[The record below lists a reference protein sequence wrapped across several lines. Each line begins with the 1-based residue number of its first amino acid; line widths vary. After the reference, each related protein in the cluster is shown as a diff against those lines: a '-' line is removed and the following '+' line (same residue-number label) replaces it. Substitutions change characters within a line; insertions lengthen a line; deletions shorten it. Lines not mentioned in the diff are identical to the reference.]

1 MFGTVLYFLIKVLP
15 MWICLF
21 LLCLPF
27 ILFSVRKSGEK
38 ANWLCCLIQYAFLSY
53 LIFVLA
59 IGGVT
64 GILFFLQNPSY
75 FRASTITVNIIPFVD
90 FFSNP
95 IQYFANILLF
105 IPFGLLFPLLSP
117 QNQLRS
123 TLLSG
128 IIFSSS
134 IEILQAFSLRTP
146 DINDILMNALGT
158 LIGYYLFSFF
168 LNRATNKFR
177 TSGQNFK
184 MKEFSTKFYFFISY
198 LFIFVFDFFTRLA
211 SSIATP

>member
-1 MFGTVLYFLIKVLP
+1 MFGTILYFLIKVLP

-38 ANWLCCLIQYAFLSY
+38 ANWLCWLIQYAFLSY

-64 GILFFLQNPSY
+64 GILFFLQNPTY

-90 FFSNP
+90 LFSDP
-95 IQYFANILLF
+95 MQYFANILLF
-105 IPFGLLFPLLSP
+105 IPFGLLFPLLFP

-146 DINDILMNALGT
+146 DINDMLMNVLGT
-158 LIGYYLFSFF
+158 LIGYFLFYF
-168 LNRATNKFR
+168 LINQTTLKYR
-177 TSGQNFK
+177 TSQQKFK
-184 MKEFSTKFYFFISY
+184 MKEFSIKFYFLVSY

-211 SSIATP
+211 SPISTP